1 MALAGVLRTSVAP
14 RPWKG
19 PRKPF
24 WRIVAATQPD
34 TVVNAAAPG
43 RTPSSAR
50 MRGTARA
57 GPRACRPA
65 VRPQLP
71 TECAASLPCAMH
83 ASQ

>member
-43 RTPSSAR
+43 RAPSSA
-50 MRGTARA
+50 MAGSRA
-57 GPRACRPA
+57 QHGQGRVWR
-65 VRPQLP
+65 
-71 TECAASLPCAMH
+71 TD
-83 ASQ
+83 

>member
-43 RTPSSAR
+43 AHAKISGGRGACAAR
-50 MRGTARA
+50 PGQ
-57 GPRACRPA
+57 RPA
-65 VRPQLP
+65 NIDRPCFHGHPQGALP
-71 TECAASLPCAMH
+71 A
-83 ASQ
+83 